1 MDLKDCDCE
10 WGRKPD
16 AAMAVLVRVDVV
28 VVGGKGLARLD
39 DKGEKVGL
47 VDVFGTTREVLG
59 STFMLRDA
67 CN

>member
-1 MDLKDCDCE
+1 
-10 WGRKPD
+10 
-16 AAMAVLVRVDVV
+16 MAVLVRVDVV